1 MIESTGRPATGQSY
15 LDELQNKVVLDG
27 QKITLYNGATLMG
40 YILTTPYGIW
50 LYPASGKNIGI
61 GAAAYILG
69 GVALIAPSNEDVD
82 LFVSGTGAIDANTAK
97 IKNVID
103 PTSDQEAATKKYVDD
118 AILAGGGLNNIV
130 EDLTPQLGGNLDPN
144 GKQISGGWIPSSN
157 GVYDLG
163 SITKAWSYGY
173 IYNDLYTFGLAPISG
188 SSIALKTNLLPS
200 VADTYSLGSATYP
213 FLNIHWSGTQ
223 FIYYLDTSTED
234 YIASMVATS
243 TDFSISAVSG
253 KDIYLNTFGAGRINL
268 LGLNT
273 TIDAGAPWA
282 KDVNYQNTTGKLVMV
297 EATCSIGSG
306 STTQARVSV
315 GSTPGSGD
323 TKLAITGASGGNQLG
338 LSFFVPVGYYW
349 RIHNLSGTLT
359 LDYCNVYTVG

>member
-253 KDIYLNTFGAGRINL
+253 KDISLNTFGAGRVKIAQ
-268 LGLNT
+268 LNT
-273 TIDAGAPWA
+273 VATNAGRA
-282 KDVNYQNTTGKLVMV
+282 KNTTFTNSSGKPLLVIISISLISTNTADLKIHATADPPTTIV
-297 EATCSIGSG
+297 SEAYTE
-306 STTQARVSV
+306 AA
-315 GSTPGSGD
+315 
-323 TKLAITGASGGNQLG
+323 LASHTLIAI
-338 LSFFVPVGYYW
+338 VPVGWTYRLVCASGSGAVVAYW
-349 RIHNLSGTLT
+349 HEVELG
-359 LDYCNVYTVG
+359 

>member
-213 FLNIHWSGTQ
+213 F
-223 FIYYLDTSTED
+223 
-234 YIASMVATS
+234 
-243 TDFSISAVSG
+243 
-253 KDIYLNTFGAGRINL
+253 
-268 LGLNT
+268 
-273 TIDAGAPWA
+273 
-282 KDVNYQNTTGKLVMV
+282 
-297 EATCSIGSG
+297 
-306 STTQARVSV
+306 
-315 GSTPGSGD
+315 
-323 TKLAITGASGGNQLG
+323 
-338 LSFFVPVGYYW
+338 
-349 RIHNLSGTLT
+349 
-359 LDYCNVYTVG
+359 